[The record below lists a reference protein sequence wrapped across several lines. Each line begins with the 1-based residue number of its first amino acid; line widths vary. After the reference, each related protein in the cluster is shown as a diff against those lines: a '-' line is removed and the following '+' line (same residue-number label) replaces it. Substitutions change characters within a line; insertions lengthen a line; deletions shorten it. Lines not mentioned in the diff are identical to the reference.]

1 MQGDKNMLK
10 RMELTNYK
18 SFKNVTIDF
27 SDTKTKT
34 KNIAIIYG
42 ENGSGKSNI
51 ISALYFLKNSINTL
65 SIQKVISEIMEKK
78 KEINLEE
85 LTRQY
90 RFGHSKIKEEL
101 QEYKMINS
109 KGNMIVKY
117 YFSIIFPFEF
127 IILYS
132 CNSSLIF
139 E

>member
-51 ISALYFLKNSINTL
+51 ISSLYFLKNSINTL

-78 KEINLEE
+78 KEYTAPKMTIHNLVAQSALMQTSQPDGEE
-85 LTRQY
+85 VSNT
-90 RFGHSKIKEEL
+90 
-101 QEYKMINS
+101 
-109 KGNMIVKY
+109 
-117 YFSIIFPFEF
+117 EF
-127 IILYS
+127 D
-132 CNSSLIF
+132 
-139 E
+139 